1 MTREP
6 DLGVAPSACRD
17 ARRHLSAGLD
27 GEASE
32 IELAA
37 AARHAA
43 GCSGCERLMRQ
54 VAADTHR
61 LRSSPR
67 LTPSRTLVP
76 AVRRRRR
83 RRIASPLAVAGAA
96 AVLALAALVGT
107 EVSARVNAPQRPA
120 AAPELR
126 LASLNPELA
135 QADIRR
141 AYLERQFSL
150 RAPDPTLDR
159 SVARQLLG

>member
-43 GCSGCERLMRQ
+43 TCSGCDRLMRQ
-54 VAADTHR
+54 IAADTHR

-67 LTPSRTLVP
+67 LTPSRMLVP
-76 AVRRRRR
+76 AVRRRR

-126 LASLNPELA
+126 LASLNPQLA